1 MKIYKTELQTTET
14 VYEYDIPD
22 EIIRMKFVDV
32 DLFKEKVEDEDSEVI
47 DWLEQ
52 EMVSEHDCDLIKDNV
67 LETMGEKWEFD
78 DLED

>member
-14 VYEYDIPD
+14 VYEYNIPD
-22 EIIRMKFVDV
+22 KIIRMKFMDV

-52 EMVSEHDCDLIKDNV
+52 EMVSEHDCDLIKENV